1 MGGIVE
7 EMIEAEEVR
16 SPSVQM
22 RIRPDGTAVLVSS
35 HEQVLGGKTGQ
46 VYLGCRFP
54 ARQEYRSLIQQQ
66 ALRIG
71 RVLSDKGVIGRYRLL
86 LARPQGW

>member
-1 MGGIVE
+1 
-7 EMIEAEEVR
+7 MIEAEEVR

-22 RIRPDGTAVLVSS
+22 RIQPDGTAVLVSS

-54 ARQEYRSLIQQQ
+54 AREDYRLMIQDH

-71 RVLSDKGVIGRYRLL
+71 EVLSR
-86 LARPQGW
+86 QGSSAASASTSC